1 MVFYFVFSFF
11 MKGDFAMF
19 EVWIFLLFN
28 EELMGPSVLVK
39 QISQRA
45 GSCWQSPKIYCETT
59 LPYESVSSV
68 FKF

>member
-1 MVFYFVFSFF
+1 L
-11 MKGDFAMF
+11 D
-19 EVWIFLLFN
+19 FLLFN

-45 GSCWQSPKIYCETT
+45 GSCWQSPEIYCETT
-59 LPYESVSSV
+59 LPYASVSSV